1 MADPLSIS
9 ASIVAVLQLTSSVIR
24 YANDVRTASEESAAL
39 QKELLSI
46 TGSLYSLK
54 DIADVTPELYMPVFT
69 TLGTPEGPLD
79 QFKML
84 LDHMAVKLAPAAG
97 LKKAGRAIVWPFR
110 KEEFRDMLAAT
121 ERHKTL
127 FMLALQND
135 NMSPLLSRTLSESHT
150 EYLQAPIHC
159 NQRRC

>member
-1 MADPLSIS
+1 
-9 ASIVAVLQLTSSVIR
+9 
-24 YANDVRTASEESAAL
+24 
-39 QKELLSI
+39 
-46 TGSLYSLK
+46 
-54 DIADVTPELYMPVFT
+54 MPVFT

-84 LDHMAVKLAPAAG
+84 LDRMAVKLAPAAG

-135 NMSPLLSRTLSESHT
+135 NLSPLLPRTLSESHT

-159 NQRRC
+159 DQRRC